1 MRAST
6 KRILSI
12 ILAFIFFV
20 ATFVVYQ
27 NLIGPEGAV
36 IQEKA
41 GLVRAK
47 ESLFENQQRAVE
59 KVQSLIGQFQN
70 LRSVQESVSLAM
82 PDSQETT
89 RALSQLEAISRSS
102 GANIISLDFEQLAAL
117 PSDQSL
123 IKKIGVLQINVG
135 LTGSY
140 SSLKNF
146 VRLLETNVRVAN
158 VRELNFARLQNDYG
172 LNVITEV
179 YYQAE

>member
-12 ILAFIFFV
+12 VLAFIFFV
-20 ATFVVYQ
+20 ATFVIYQ
-27 NLIGPEGAV
+27 NLIGPEGA
-36 IQEKA
+36 IIREKG
-41 GLVRAK
+41 GLVNAK
-47 ESLFENQQRAVE
+47 ESLFESQRQAVE
-59 KVQSLIGQFQN
+59 EVQSLISQFQN
-70 LRSVQESVSLAM
+70 LRSIQESVSLAM
-82 PDSQETT
+82 PNSQETT

-102 GANIISLDFEQLAAL
+102 GVNIVSLDFEHLAAL
-117 PSDQSL
+117 PSNQPL
-123 IKKIGVLQINVG
+123 IKKIGVLQVNVG

-140 SSLKNF
+140 SGLKNF

-172 LNVITEV
+172 LNVVAEV